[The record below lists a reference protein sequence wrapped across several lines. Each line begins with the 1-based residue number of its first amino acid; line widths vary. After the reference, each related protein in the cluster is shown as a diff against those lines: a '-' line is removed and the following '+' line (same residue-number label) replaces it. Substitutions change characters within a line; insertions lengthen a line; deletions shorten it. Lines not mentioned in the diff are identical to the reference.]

1 MKRKDKFICL
11 SLVIIYV
18 IIVVGIIL
26 SPVIYYAVSKPIIY
40 YIIEYDINLSN
51 REEIIDKVENL
62 NYTAYLNHIYKY
74 PDPYPETQKYIDR
87 DLINLLKSRIEND
100 TGFYSWPPYSHY
112 LRYYFLGENH
122 SKLYL
127 TYSNNTIFSLK
138 DQNNQS
144 LLLVVDHVWGGIEWY
159 LNFTQ
164 IPYVY
169 NDNSTL
175 VLSESIFIDINMV
188 YVYPFRY
195 YSFDQYLVLNKN
207 LDVILIFIYHIISI
221 D

>member
-26 SPVIYYAVSKPIIY
+26 FPVLYQLIVIRPRIY
-40 YIIEYDINLSN
+40 YIIEYDINLPN

-62 NYTAYLNHIYKY
+62 NYTAYLNNYN
-74 PDPYPETQKYIDR
+74 PDPWEPQRYVDK
-87 DLINLLKSRIEND
+87 DLIDYLKSLIEND
-100 TGFYSWPPYSHY
+100 TGFHWWPSYTHY

-127 TYSNNTIFSLK
+127 IYNNNTIFNLK

-144 LLLVVDHVWGGIEWY
+144 LLLREDGFWMGTEWY

-188 YVYPFRY
+188 YLGFEY
-195 YSFDQYLVLNKN
+195 YSFNQYLVLNKN
-207 LDVILIFIYHIISI
+207 LDVILIFIYHDIYI